1 MRRRAFVLLVAFALA
16 GCLPDQANDLAAYQ
30 TEADQFYQ
38 TYQAID
44 ADDPR
49 SRYIIGCMAAKGYDL
64 DVSPVECDG
73 QHRLVTQSACYT
85 PESRIARFI
94 DQFRIH

>member
-1 MRRRAFVLLVAFALA
+1 MKREFVLLGSLALA
-16 GCLPDQANDLAAYQ
+16 ACLPARAKDLRACQ

-64 DVSPVECDG
+64 DVSPVESDG
-73 QHRLVTQSACYT
+73 NHRLVTQSACYT